1 MENINKVVKTRC
13 LALMNSKKTFLDIF
27 NVMFSGDDYI
37 LGEWNDGYKIN
48 SITYLEAKKKIFD
61 CIAFLFYSFCNEK
74 SIFRQ

>member
-37 LGEWNDGYKIN
+37 LGEWNDGYK
-48 SITYLEAKKKIFD
+48 SIL
-61 CIAFLFYSFCNEK
+61 
-74 SIFRQ
+74 